1 MTDILHSRRRFL
13 TTSATAAAAALMPG
27 GVLRAAL
34 AAAPA
39 GNSLSAVKHVV
50 IFMQE
55 NRSFDHYF
63 GALQGVR
70 GFNDRTALLLRNGN
84 SVFKQPSGSSY
95 ELPFHLDTSITS
107 AQCVSDLDH
116 SWGTTHSAWDNA
128 KFDNWVPAKTA
139 LTMGY
144 YTRNDLPFHYALAD
158 AFTICDN
165 YFCSVMGP
173 TNPNRLYLW
182 SGMIDPNATGGGP
195 VTTDNEPGFSWTTY
209 PERLQSAGVSWK
221 VYQNASDNFDDNAL
235 AWFTQYRNAKAG
247 SALYNNAMASVPAAT
262 GNTVQDIAAAIKND
276 VLNGA
281 LPQVSWVIAPASA
294 SEHPN
299 NAPADGADMVNRVLE
314 ALTANQ
320 SVWASTVMFVDFDEH
335 GGYFDHVVPPVPPAG
350 TANEFVSGVPIG
362 MGPRVPMTVVS
373 PWSRGGYVNSQVF
386 DHTSVLRFLE
396 TWTGVQEPNIS
407 AWRRQVAGDLT
418 STLNFS
424 ATTVTV
430 PNMPDTASLAAQAA
444 SQCASLPAPTAPGTQ
459 TMPVQEGGTRPAC
472 ALPYQPNGTSSVDKT
487 NGLFW
492 ITMANTGTAG
502 VHHSIYANNY
512 RSDGPWQYD
521 VPANGSVKDYFHVQ
535 TYGGGAYDLSLY
547 GPNGFLRRFV
557 GNINAAG
564 GLLEVTSSYSFAT
577 AGKAQLILTMT
588 NSSTASVTFTVK
600 SNGYRSD
607 GPWTYTVAAGATV
620 SDFWNVQLYTNG
632 WYDFTATASSD
643 ASFSRRF
650 AGHVELGV
658 ASVTG

>member
-1 MTDILHSRRRFL
+1 MTDIQQSRRRFL
-13 TTSATAAAAALMPG
+13 TTSAATAATFMLPAS
-27 GVLRAAL
+27 VRAAL

-63 GALQGVR
+63 GSLQGVR
-70 GFNDRTALLLRNGN
+70 GFSDRTALLQRNGN

-95 ELPFHLDTSITS
+95 ELPFHLDTSTTS
-107 AQCVSDLDH
+107 AQCVADLDH
-116 SWGTTHSAWDNA
+116 TWPTTHSAWNNA
-128 KFDNWVPAKTA
+128 KCNNWVPAKTA

-195 VTTDNEPGFSWTTY
+195 VTTDSEPGFSWTTY
-209 PERLQSAGVSWK
+209 PERLQTAGVSWK
-221 VYQNASDNFDDNAL
+221 VYQNANDNYDDNAL
-235 AWFTQYRNAKAG
+235 AWFTQYRNAQPG
-247 SALYNNAMASVPAAT
+247 SALYNNGMASVPATT
-262 GNTVQDIAAAIKND
+262 GDTVQDIAAAIKND
-276 VLNGA
+276 VLNGT
-281 LPQVSWVIAPASA
+281 LPQVSWVVAPASA

-299 NAPADGADMVNRVLE
+299 NSPAAGADMVNRVLE
-314 ALTANQ
+314 ALTSNP
-320 SVWASTVMFVDFDEH
+320 SVWSSTVLFVDFDEH
-335 GGYFDHVVPPVPPAG
+335 GGYFDHLVPPVPPAG
-350 TANEFVSGVPIG
+350 TPNEFVGGVPIG
-362 MGPRVPMTVVS
+362 LGPRVPMTVVS

-386 DHTSVLRFLE
+386 DHTSVIRFLE

-407 AWRRQVAGDLT
+407 AWRRQVCGDLT

-424 ATTVTV
+424 TSTITV
-430 PNMPDTASLAAQAA
+430 PNMPDTASLASQAA
-444 SQCASLPAPTAPGTQ
+444 SQCASLPAPSAPYSQ
-459 TMPVQEGGTRPAC
+459 SMPSQESGSRPAC

-487 NGLFW
+487 NGILW
-492 ITMANTGTAG
+492 ITMSNSGTAA

-521 VPANGSVKDYFHVQ
+521 VPAAGSVKDYFHVQ

-547 GPNGFLRRFV
+547 GPNGFLRRYI
-557 GNINAAG
+557 GNINTAG
-564 GLLEVTSSYSFAT
+564 GQLEVTASYSFAT
-577 AGKAQLILTMT
+577 AGKAQLLLTMT
-588 NSSTASVTFTVK
+588 NSSSASVTFTVT
-600 SNGYRSD
+600 SNAYRGD
-607 GPWTYTVAAGATV
+607 GPWTYTVAAGASV

-632 WYDFTATASSD
+632 WYDLTATASSD